1 MTTLR
6 EQASFVATQMLML
19 KLVQKL
25 QELPLDAFLAHLD
38 RLEAT
43 GEVRDGSI
51 VGNAVALFPDSM
63 REIATRLLE
72 TRAALAAP
80 LARAGKA
87 GTLNLEALV
96 E

>member
-1 MTTLR
+1 MTLR
-6 EQASFVATQMLML
+6 EQASFVTTQMLML
-19 KLVQKL
+19 KVVQKL
-25 QELPLDAFLAHLD
+25 QELPLDTFHAHLE

-43 GEVRDGSI
+43 GEIRDGSN

>member
-1 MTTLR
+1 MTLR
-6 EQASFVATQMLML
+6 EQASFVTTQLLML
-19 KLVQKL
+19 RIAQKL

-63 REIATRLLE
+63 REIATTLQA

-87 GTLNLEALV
+87 GGTLNLEALV